1 MKLYVITISDVQDF
15 TDYPLKPVIRLTLK
29 DARKELARLKAA
41 AKEIY
46 QGQYDSCVTGKDSFS
61 LFPGEDWGNSH
72 YDARIDVV
80 EVPNVTK
87 VKVRKFKM

>member
-15 TDYPLKPVIRLTLK
+15 TNYPLKPVIRLTAK
-29 DARKELARLKAA
+29 EARAELARLKAA

-46 QGQYDSCVTGKDSFS
+46 QGQYDSCVSDKDSFS

-72 YDARIDVV
+72 YDARINVV